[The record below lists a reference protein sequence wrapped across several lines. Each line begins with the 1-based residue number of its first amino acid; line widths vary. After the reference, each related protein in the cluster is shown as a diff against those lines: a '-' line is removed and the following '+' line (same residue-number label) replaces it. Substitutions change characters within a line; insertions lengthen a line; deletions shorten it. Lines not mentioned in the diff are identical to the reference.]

1 MTYLEYTKLFADK
14 LYELDGL
21 RAETWRMM
29 QIDMEFAAIV
39 FYNADKKKMQVSL
52 TKNVTG
58 VGYVP
63 VRNFED
69 EDVPLDVIATYL
81 ITVRKVRDWEEGNL
95 PDFPYAVIPETSNE
109 L

>member
-1 MTYLEYTKLFADK
+1 MTYLEYTKQFNDK
-14 LYELDGL
+14 LKELDGL

-29 QIDMEFAAIV
+29 QIDAEFAAIV

-52 TKNVTG
+52 TRNVAG

-69 EDVPLDVIATYL
+69 EDVPLNVIAIYL
-81 ITVRKVRDWEEGNL
+81 STVMKVHDWEEGNL
-95 PDFPYAVIPETSNE
+95 PDFPYALLEMSDE